1 MPVFIAFLRGI
12 NVGGNKMIPM
22 AALKE
27 LFDDLGFKNVRTL
40 LQSGNVVFSAK
51 AATNAALAAK
61 IAAAIRKRFGSD
73 VEVVIRTS
81 EELRKAV
88 ARNPFPAAA
97 QDDPSHLLIVFL
109 AQAPSSA
116 AGKAIAAAKFKD
128 ERFRLEG
135 TELFAHY
142 GAGIGHSKVPSNFIE
157 KTLGVSGTA
166 RNWNTVTKLI
176 ALATALKES

>member
-1 MPVFIAFLRGI
+1 MPVSIAFLRGV
-12 NVGGNKMIPM
+12 NVGGNKMISM

-27 LFDDLGFKNVRTL
+27 LFDDLGFKNARTL

-51 AATNAALAAK
+51 PATNAALAAK

-73 VEVVIRTS
+73 VEVVIRTPD
-81 EELRKAV
+81 ELRKAV
-88 ARNPFPAAA
+88 ARNPFSAAA
-97 QDDPSHLLIVFL
+97 RDDPSHLLIVFL
-109 AQAPSSA
+109 TQAPTA
-116 AGKAIAAAKFKD
+116 AAKAMAAAKFKD
-128 ERFRLEG
+128 ERFQLSG

-157 KTLGVSGTA
+157 KTLAVPGTA

-176 ALATALKES
+176 AIAAALEQS